1 MALWPSFQ
9 LAKGFFHS
17 YSMIW
22 FHEYPII
29 VLWLSH
35 DYPYW
40 TTWKTITSPAITVP
54 SCWWS
59 HSPALDSA
67 SITAAPF
74 HGHNALVRL
83 AGSMLMLGSFIWESM
98 GKPISLNDNGLFYM
112 GELWHFHMVENIFLI
127 IQQSLDIP
135 GPCGMR
141 FMTPVA
147 VDPFGVH
154 RGNMILLGILGYNDK
169 W

>member
-1 MALWPSFQ
+1 
-9 LAKGFFHS
+9 
-17 YSMIW
+17 
-22 FHEYPII
+22 
-29 VLWLSH
+29 
-35 DYPYW
+35 
-40 TTWKTITSPAITVP
+40 
-54 SCWWS
+54 
-59 HSPALDSA
+59 
-67 SITAAPF
+67 
-74 HGHNALVRL
+74 
-83 AGSMLMLGSFIWESM
+83 M

-169 W
+169 